1 MSKPESILFYEL
13 VAQHGVD
20 APYFSPATIRARLGF
35 ALKGVPIKTVE
46 VSSRPDSRYAGAAR

>member
-1 MSKPESILFYEL
+1 MSNPEPILFYEL

-46 VSSRPDSRYAGAAR
+46 VRARPEGTLL